1 MYRKL
6 RQFVVQRCRFTG
18 SWLNITQRTSQ
29 SKNRSAGFTLTEA
42 VVASAL
48 LLVAMVPVLKAL
60 SNVHF
65 ATVNIEH
72 KTISLALAQ
81 AKLDEIRA
89 RSVYHYGDSFA
100 ETNTVLSGSY
110 LCNVTDD
117 AADPRRT
124 IAVSV
129 GYDDDADS
137 SLAAGETEVTLP
149 TLVARRWSD

>member
-6 RQFVVQRCRFTG
+6 KTANRKSQIANRF
-18 SWLNITQRTSQ
+18 
-29 SKNRSAGFTLTEA
+29 AGFTLTEA

-60 SNVHF
+60 GNAHF
-65 ATVNIEH
+65 ATVDIEH
-72 KTISLALAQ
+72 KTISLTLAQ

-89 RSVYHYGDSFA
+89 RSIYHYSDSFA
-100 ETNTVLSGSY
+100 ETNTALSGSY

-117 AADPRRT
+117 TADPLRT

-129 GYDDDADS
+129 GYDNDADG
-137 SLAAGETEVTLP
+137 SLADGEVEISLSTLI
-149 TLVARRWSD
+149 ARRWSD